1 MDYSRNF
8 GSNFPNT
15 LIPVGSKLDVDNTI
29 VNLIKQY
36 YAFIDSG
43 NTSSANA
50 LFNENKAILEPYII
64 NMEYI
69 NRLEEEIFNTGLSV
83 LKKITNVVS
92 ADEPLDQAVDGW
104 WYQEY

>member
-15 LIPVGSKLDVDNTI
+15 LIPVSSKLDVDDTV

-43 NTSSANA
+43 NTSSAKA
-50 LFNENKAILEPYII
+50 LFDENKAILQPYII
-64 NMEYI
+64 NANDI
-69 NRLEEEIFNTGLSV
+69 NRYEEEIYNTGLFV
-83 LKKITNVVS
+83 LKKITNIVS
-92 ADEPLDQAVDGW
+92 TDEPLDQAVDGW